1 VSFCRHE
8 HLIQRTHSDP
18 ILSHRI
24 LEWILTV
31 CPKTA
36 LWDGNQ
42 GAEWVAVALKVVHA
56 QEPEFA
62 AFAVS
67 ADLAVERGIDT
78 PIVSQARC

>member
-1 VSFCRHE
+1 
-8 HLIQRTHSDP
+8 
-18 ILSHRI
+18 
-24 LEWILTV
+24 V